1 MNQRRV
7 FLKVLG
13 ASALASACNSE
24 ETDTS
29 GGGTSATGSTDA
41 SSATGVGGSTSTD
54 AASSASGAGGGSATS
69 TATSTSTSTST
80 STATATSTSSGG
92 GLPANYTIVGKVS
105 DIMTGFLKQVSGQ
118 SLLLG
123 QDAGGIYA
131 MSSLCTHK
139 FCDMTFKGTVGASG
153 ITCTCHASKFDN
165 NGAVTK
171 GPAVKALD
179 HFDCAVDASGNIGVD
194 KTKVVDASFR
204 AMVM

>member
-29 GGGTSATGSTDA
+29 GGGTSATGTTDA
-41 SSATGVGGSTSTD
+41 SSATGVGGSTSTASSTD
-54 AASSASGAGGGSATS
+54 AATSASGAGGGSATS
-69 TATSTSTSTST
+69 TSTAT